1 MKFRGDF
8 EITGGI
14 IRLVRADLPVGSPFE
29 VVVTIIGDEGTATIK
44 GLRADGFTAA
54 HRDAV
59 FDALRAAGFTRRRW
73 VRHLPGGGVRVV
85 EGGL

>member
-8 EITGGI
+8 EITSGI
-14 IRLVRADLPVGSPFE
+14 IRLVRADLPVGAPFE
-29 VVVTIIGDEGTATIK
+29 IVVTVIGDEGTATIK

-59 FDALRAAGFTRRRW
+59 FEALRAAGFTRRRW
-73 VRHLPGGGVRVV
+73 VRHLSGGGVRVV

>member
-1 MKFRGDF
+1 MKYRGDF
-8 EITGGI
+8 EIISGI
-14 IRLVRADLPVGSPFE
+14 IRLVPADLPVGAPFD
-29 VVVTIIGDEGTATIK
+29 VVVTVVGDEGTATIK

-59 FDALRAAGFTRRRW
+59 FDALRAAGFIRRRW